1 MTEYE
6 ARRILLSF
14 EGAIEGEHHGHPD
27 FRVGKSIFATISPD
41 RKHTVLR
48 VPYELAESLAA
59 EDPKNRRVVNKPVD
73 WGWLSIALESI
84 APEDYESFARE
95 AWCGLTGKPK

>member
-1 MTEYE
+1 MTEDE

-14 EGAIEGEHHGHPD
+14 EGATEGEHHGHPD
-27 FRVGKSIFATISPD
+27 FRVGKSIFATLSPN
-41 RKHTVLR
+41 REHTVLR
-48 VPYELAESLAA
+48 LPYAFAESLAS
-59 EDPKNRRVVNKPVD
+59 EDPKNRRVVNKPGD

-95 AWCGLTGKPK
+95 AWSALARKPK